1 MKMRLGIGIALSV
14 ASIAALAGMAAP
26 ASAGVHDCP
35 DWGVACAF
43 MDVNYGGKPIWQESR
58 PGYYSYTGSFQNTTS
73 FINRTG
79 YTVKLIGRE
88 ATDVDQA
95 AEQGGCDVIGVA
107 SADGCFAFQRCIKQL
122 GQLERI
128 VE

>member
-1 MKMRLGIGIALSV
+1 VKMRLGIGVALSAASV
-14 ASIAALAGMAAP
+14 AAVVGMAAP

-43 MDVNYGGKPIWQESR
+43 MDVNYGGRPIWQESR
-58 PGYYSYTGSFQNTTS
+58 PGYYSYAGAFGNTTS

-88 ATDVDQA
+88 
-95 AEQGGCDVIGVA
+95 EYLGLCFSPGVA
-107 SADGCFAFQRCIKQL
+107 VRDLPDNWDDKLRAIEIEPHNYNGCTHWA
-122 GQLERI
+122 
-128 VE
+128 